1 MRVDMDPEQEV
12 DGRQGLGKS
21 LETLMERLTK
31 GRCTTSGCTI
41 GARRLDRNT
50 VELGILR
57 KVGDREDQGAHRL
70 FF

>member
-1 MRVDMDPEQEV
+1 MDSELEV

-21 LETLMERLTK
+21 LKTLMERLME
-31 GRCTTSGCTI
+31 GSCTSSGCTI
-41 GARRLDRNT
+41 GTRRHDRNT
-50 VELGILR
+50 VGLGILR